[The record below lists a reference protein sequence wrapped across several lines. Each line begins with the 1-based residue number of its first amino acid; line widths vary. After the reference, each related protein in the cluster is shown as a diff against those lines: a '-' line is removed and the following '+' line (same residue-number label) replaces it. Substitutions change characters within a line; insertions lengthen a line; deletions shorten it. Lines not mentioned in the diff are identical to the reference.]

1 MTQIPERLVLLGHP
15 LGHSLSPV
23 FQNAALTAAGI
34 QLTYEAVD
42 VPRSVLDDTI
52 AGLKRGRAAGNVTTP
67 HKEAVRAACD
77 RLTDTARAVGAVN
90 TFWTAV
96 DGAMVGDNTDVGGF
110 QAAVAKL
117 LERPREN
124 EVVAL
129 LGAGGGAAA
138 VLHAMEGWSGARVR
152 VYSRTQRRAE
162 ELVQR
167 FKLPSEIMRS
177 AEEAVESATLIV
189 NATPVGLRDDTVPVN
204 VHALPRGSAVLDL
217 AYRLGQ
223 TALVRD
229 ARSRGLQAMDGMT
242 MLIEQGALAF
252 ERWFGRA
259 PDRAVMWKSIEA
271 RA

>member
-1 MTQIPERLVLLGHP
+1 MTTLPERLVLLGHP

-23 FQNAALTAAGI
+23 FQNAALAAAGI
-34 QLTYEAVD
+34 DLKYEAID

-52 AGLKRGRAAGNVTTP
+52 ATLKRSRAAGNVTTP

-90 TFWTAV
+90 TFWTAI

-117 LERPREN
+117 LDRPHEN
-124 EVVAL
+124 EVVGL

-138 VLHAMEGWSGARVR
+138 VLHAMEGWGGGRVR
-152 VYSRTQRRAE
+152 LYSRTLQRAE
-162 ELVQR
+162 ELVHR
-167 FKLPSEIMRS
+167 FRLQAEVVRS
-177 AEEAVESATLIV
+177 AEAAVEGATLIV
-189 NATPVGLRDDTVPVN
+189 NATPVGLRDDTVPVS
-204 VHALPRGSAVLDL
+204 VHALPRGSSVLDL
-217 AYRLGQ
+217 AYRIGE

-229 ARSRGLQAMDGMT
+229 ARARGHRAMDGMT

-259 PDRAVMWKSIEA
+259 PDREVMWKSIA
-271 RA
+271 TRT